1 MGKKGIYIGR
11 QLLLWVIALQ
21 ILNLSVGSAF
31 SWDNAYDYSYTYNKS
46 YDPTETALEW
56 IIELRYGQQP
66 AFSYDSHEDAGK
78 CLMKTFH
85 WKTDLQPGMPAPV
98 VLPLVST
105 PHGEYCVHPLVVRAA
120 EKVSPPPEHPVV

>member
-1 MGKKGIYIGR
+1 MRKKGIYIGR

-31 SWDNAYDYSYTYNKS
+31 SGDNAYDYSYTYNNS
-46 YDPTETALEW
+46 YDPTETAVEW
-56 IIELRYGQQP
+56 IIELKYGQQP

-105 PHGEYCVHPLVVRAA
+105 PHGEYSAHPLVVRAA